1 MYVVDFEEI
10 DRHLKRNG
18 RREKAPKAG
27 KRRSPANPSSDAK
40 RNEIRARRTTNS
52 TPLPTHI
59 KVRRRET
66 KKTRNRP
73 FLAHFSDATKNRLLK
88 HLVAPGP

>member
-10 DRHLKRNG
+10 DHRLKRNG

-52 TPLPTHI
+52 TPLPAHL
-59 KVRRRET
+59 VPADARRRKPEIVPSSLT
-66 KKTRNRP
+66 P
-73 FLAHFSDATKNRLLK
+73 
-88 HLVAPGP
+88 